1 MRTLCSRRA
10 RSSLS
15 NPVPQITRSWRPI
28 DRVVSEPDRHALR
41 GRAPAPSA
49 RTVPGSI
56 RHSCGAAAACGRAAS
71 CSHPGGDYAGT
82 RRCAS
87 FAQGPPAP
95 PVTRGQGG
103 DRATRIRPPGATGLL
118 FGEVVNPTPSIPPV
132 CGRRWF
138 DSPIDQLWLIVASRF
153 WPFASD
159 TPPAGAPRP
168 ADRHRGAAQHGA
180 TTPSRSWLGGLARS
194 LSTCARTL
202 RGAGPGVAFPHA
214 DIFQQ
219 AARAVEALS
228 DQCRASAYRLRP
240 PSANTL
246 TPLAEGQIG
255 GDDGRAPSCQ
265 FEDLLLGDPVHGTSV
280 DLAEG
285 LQVRKARFAQPPRG
299 GAWLRGRGP
308 RRPGAVAEQG
318 GS

>member
-1 MRTLCSRRA
+1 MLSGCWRARGLPSSPFRRNRSPPAAGLVEMQQAGDWLDPSMPGRYGQHQTAPPRCRGPFHTLRRRIVEGGRRSVRPGTQSRRA
-10 RSSLS
+10 SLHELEILVTTDATAVSTALCAARPDVMTVVFCTYQSLASSNRHPMKVRRLLTWS
-15 NPVPQITRSWRPI
+15 SVTKLIGPPASSDQVIRPP
-28 DRVVSEPDRHALR
+28 RW

-56 RHSCGAAAACGRAAS
+56 RHSCGAAAACGRAAW

-103 DRATRIRPPGATGLL
+103 DRATRIRPPGATGR
-118 FGEVVNPTPSIPPV
+118 GGGNPTPSIPPV

-168 ADRHRGAAQHGA
+168 ATGIVEQ
-180 TTPSRSWLGGLARS
+180 PS
-194 LSTCARTL
+194 T
-202 RGAGPGVAFPHA
+202 V
-214 DIFQQ
+214 
-219 AARAVEALS
+219 
-228 DQCRASAYRLRP
+228 
-240 PSANTL
+240 
-246 TPLAEGQIG
+246 
-255 GDDGRAPSCQ
+255 
-265 FEDLLLGDPVHGTSV
+265 
-280 DLAEG
+280 
-285 LQVRKARFAQPPRG
+285 
-299 GAWLRGRGP
+299 
-308 RRPGAVAEQG
+308 RRPLREAGWEAWRAR
-318 GS
+318 

>member
-1 MRTLCSRRA
+1 MAGPQCTSCFPFPFLTDCGNGKHGKRDRDTHPLLHPIQSCP
-10 RSSLS
+10 S
-15 NPVPQITRSWRPI
+15 NYSINVPSISPIT
-28 DRVVSEPDRHALR
+28 LR

-56 RHSCGAAAACGRAAS
+56 RHSCGAAAACGRAAW

-168 ADRHRGAAQHGA
+168 ATGIVEQ
-180 TTPSRSWLGGLARS
+180 PS
-194 LSTCARTL
+194 T
-202 RGAGPGVAFPHA
+202 V
-214 DIFQQ
+214 
-219 AARAVEALS
+219 
-228 DQCRASAYRLRP
+228 
-240 PSANTL
+240 
-246 TPLAEGQIG
+246 
-255 GDDGRAPSCQ
+255 
-265 FEDLLLGDPVHGTSV
+265 
-280 DLAEG
+280 
-285 LQVRKARFAQPPRG
+285 
-299 GAWLRGRGP
+299 
-308 RRPGAVAEQG
+308 RRPLREAGWEAWRAR
-318 GS
+318 